1 MKNLIALFIFLIS
14 GFIHT
19 CGQNNSQGL
28 TLDLS
33 VNQKKEIAIQKGFPL
48 IFDLKVQN
56 QKAAEALQLMMLYE
70 EDLKTSAKAVD
81 SLQHIAN
88 GYTIGSETSPW
99 YDNIR
104 FFLVKGGK
112 KVRTDPG
119 LFPLTPV
126 DKPAIPLNA
135 ETLGISSLGMDP
147 ETSAKAEEELVEICA
162 ALTDP
167 VIPDTLW
174 SNSVKVRFRE
184 PVLVSYEE
192 LTSNQLYFIIK
203 YWLRRNECD
212 KAMEIY
218 ELFSE
223 KTEDDIL
230 IPNLKG
236 EIYECQ
242 GNDEEALIFYQE
254 AFENYL
260 KTDKYE
266 PPVHLVK
273 KISELQEKLQI
284 MK

>member
-218 ELFSE
+218 E
-223 KTEDDIL
+223 
-230 IPNLKG
+230 
-236 EIYECQ
+236 
-242 GNDEEALIFYQE
+242 
-254 AFENYL
+254 
-260 KTDKYE
+260 
-266 PPVHLVK
+266 PVSYTHLT
-273 KISELQEKLQI
+273 LPTN
-284 MK
+284 

>member
-1 MKNLIALFIFLIS
+1 MKNLIVLFIFLIS
-14 GFIHT
+14 VSIHT
-19 CGQNNSQGL
+19 CGQNNGQGL

-33 VNQKKEIAIQKGFPL
+33 VNQKKEIAVQKGFPL

-56 QKAAEALQLMMLYE
+56 QKAAEALQLMMLFE
-70 EDLKTSAKAVD
+70 EDLKTSAIAVD

-88 GYTIGSETSPW
+88 GYTIGSETGPW
-99 YDNIR
+99 YENIR
-104 FFLVKGGK
+104 FFLVKGEK
-112 KVRTDPG
+112 RVRTDPG

-126 DKPAIPLNA
+126 GKPVILLNGEA
-135 ETLGISSLGMDP
+135 LGISSLGMDP
-147 ETSAKAEEELVEICA
+147 ETSAKKEEGLVEIYA

-167 VIPDTLW
+167 VITDTLW
-174 SNSVKVRFRE
+174 SNSVKVHFRE

-192 LTSNQLYFIIK
+192 LTSNQLYFIVK
-203 YWLRRNECD
+203 YWLRRNKCD
-212 KAMEIY
+212 KAMEVC
-218 ELFSE
+218 ELFSG

-230 IPNLKG
+230 IPNLKA

-242 GNDEEALIFYQE
+242 GNDEEALKFYQE

-260 KTDKYE
+260 ETDKYE

-284 MK
+284 LK